1 MPYAVIVEAQ
11 TDMLTPFALGSAAV
25 GGALVLEMPAACG
38 AILSLR
44 YPVKRVPALDSQAQE
59 RGRGEKAAE
68 RDVRPKLVVIEP
80 QRLEI
85 LRAARER
92 RRTPDPGSGISQVA

>member
-11 TDMLTPFALGSAAV
+11 TDMLTPFVLGSAAV
-25 GGALVLEMPAACG
+25 GGALVLEMPAARRDSV
-38 AILSLR
+38 A
-44 YPVKRVPALDSQAQE
+44 PVKRVPALDSQAHE
-59 RGRGEKAAE
+59 RRGEKAAE
-68 RDVRPKLVVIEP
+68 RDVRPNSVVIEP